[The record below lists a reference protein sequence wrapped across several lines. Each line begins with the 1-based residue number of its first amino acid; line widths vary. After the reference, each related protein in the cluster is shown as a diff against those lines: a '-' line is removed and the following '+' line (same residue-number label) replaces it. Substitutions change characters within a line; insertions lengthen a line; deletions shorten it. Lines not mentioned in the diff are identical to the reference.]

1 MAHSKKKKSTETV
14 SEKDLMEDI
23 LSKYFK
29 TTVLKMFK
37 ELKEDVEKVREILCE
52 QNGNTNKEIENL
64 ENNSGAEKYNN
75 WNEKFT
81 SGIQGRRKNQ

>member
-1 MAHSKKKKSTETV
+1 VCNYNKNHKAYKETGKDSPFKEKNQQKL

-37 ELKEDVEKVREILCE
+37 ELKKDVEKVKKILCE
-52 QNGNTNKEIENL
+52 QNGNTNK
-64 ENNSGAEKYNN
+64 
-75 WNEKFT
+75 
-81 SGIQGRRKNQ
+81 